1 MKRNLGVT
9 VKAMGSFFLGKM
21 RRVKAETYF
30 LLAAAIILAVP
41 HLAFAGT
48 DTTFGSIYQTL
59 SDWTQ
64 GSLGMT
70 IAVGTFL
77 VGMGIGIVRQ
87 SLMSIALGIGGALA
101 LSYTPTIM
109 SGIFTGLM

>member
-1 MKRNLGVT
+1 MKTIPGLWRSAL
-9 VKAMGSFFLGKM
+9 KDMGKSNRLFFLF
-21 RRVKAETYF
+21 ALA
-30 LLAAAIILAVP
+30 LLLSIPSLA
-41 HLAFAGT
+41 LAGT

-70 IAVGTFL
+70 IAVGMFL

-87 SLMSIALGIGGALA
+87 SLMSIALGVGGALA
-101 LSYTPTIM
+101 LSYTPSIM
-109 SGIFTGLM
+109 SGIFTGIM

>member
-1 MKRNLGVT
+1 MKKT
-9 VKAMGSFFLGKM
+9 ADTKAATRTAFLIALCIM
-21 RRVKAETYF
+21 V
-30 LLAAAIILAVP
+30 AIP
-41 HLAFAGT
+41 TMAFAGV
-48 DTTFGSIYQTL
+48 DMTFGSIYQTL

-70 IAVGTFL
+70 IAVGAFL

-87 SLMSIALGIGGALA
+87 SLMSIVLGIGAALA

-109 SGIFTGLM
+109 SGIFTGIM